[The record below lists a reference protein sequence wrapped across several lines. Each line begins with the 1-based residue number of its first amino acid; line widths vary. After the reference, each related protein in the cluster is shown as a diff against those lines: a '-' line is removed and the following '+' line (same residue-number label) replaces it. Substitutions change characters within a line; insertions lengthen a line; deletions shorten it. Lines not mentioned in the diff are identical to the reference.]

1 MENPLCATLGARSFP
16 KIGPPD
22 GDRLLSPE
30 PTVAAVFG
38 YGKLLRLSRNNH
50 EEILHRFGPVCQG
63 AGKSSRLCYLLNLGG
78 PPWPRPE
85 TMTRKLFSLVLLATF
100 GLGLFLGPHPCGA
113 SHGERK
119 SARQQMSC
127 HAPAPAAAGEQVRA
141 EAQEEDGNGC
151 GDFCRH
157 ACHMTAIAA
166 PAPAAFAFSPVS
178 GAAGEP
184 SGSGLPLFAHPI
196 DHIPLA

>member
-1 MENPLCATLGARSFP
+1 
-16 KIGPPD
+16 
-22 GDRLLSPE
+22 
-30 PTVAAVFG
+30 
-38 YGKLLRLSRNNH
+38 
-50 EEILHRFGPVCQG
+50 
-63 AGKSSRLCYLLNLGG
+63 
-78 PPWPRPE
+78 
-85 TMTRKLFSLVLLATF
+85 MTRKLFSLVLLAAF

-113 SHGERK
+113 AHGERK
-119 SARQQMSC
+119 SAQQEMSC
-127 HAPAPAAAGEQVRA
+127 HASASHASTPGAEGEQVRA

-166 PAPAAFAFSPVS
+166 PAPAAFAASPVS
-178 GAAGEP
+178 ATAGEP